1 MCNCACLRVCVWLA
15 LVYVCT
21 VCAHSHVC
29 VHVSNTRK
37 YQLEPKWWVDI
48 IERTGKQ
55 KERSY
60 LTSSASSRY
69 SLYIFYFWYF
79 FFSLFLFDFLFLH
92 NIFLLYSPSLWFS
105 PSTFLLCSHA
115 LERKEELVNLGQGNQ
130 RDKRKLKGSNLR
142 QYMLHAPSLCW
153 IYLHYMYVFRCM
165 SSEMCSCCLWRPSSP
180 SVFNMHAANLAHW

>member
-115 LERKEELVNLGQGNQ
+115 LARKEELVKLGQGKPEG
-130 RDKRKLKGSNLR
+130 KRGKRGLISQTA
-142 QYMLHAPSLCW
+142 QYMLHAPLLCW
-153 IYLHYMYVFRCM
+153 VYLYSFAHVCISFY
-165 SSEMCSCCLWRPSSP
+165 ELWDLFLLL
-180 SVFNMHAANLAHW
+180 VKAIFTICH